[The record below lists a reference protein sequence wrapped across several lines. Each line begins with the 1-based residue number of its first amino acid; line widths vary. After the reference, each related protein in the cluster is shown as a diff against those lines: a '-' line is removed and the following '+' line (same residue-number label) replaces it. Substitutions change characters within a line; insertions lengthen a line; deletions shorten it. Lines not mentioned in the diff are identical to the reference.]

1 MSGQIGISQEPSK
14 AVMDQLNT
22 EKGILKAEKSI
33 LSGGHFCGNEDE
45 DEDENGNCLCEG

>member
-1 MSGQIGISQEPSK
+1 MSGRIGISREPSK
-14 AVMDQLNT
+14 TAMDQLNT

-45 DEDENGNCLCEG
+45 DENGNWLCEG